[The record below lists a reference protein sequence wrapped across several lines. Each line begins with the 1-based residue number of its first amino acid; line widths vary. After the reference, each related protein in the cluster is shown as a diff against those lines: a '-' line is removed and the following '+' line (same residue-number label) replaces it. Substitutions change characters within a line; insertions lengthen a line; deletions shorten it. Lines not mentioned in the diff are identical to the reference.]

1 MISIRDHQFSNTTVL
16 VRVDMNVPLDSQGNI
31 TSESRILAAVPT
43 LNFLLSQ
50 KAKLVL
56 ITHLGRPKDHEPK
69 FQTEKLAIRLGQI
82 LGPEVLVR
90 SSKSIIGSTVQRELQ
105 EIPFGGILMLEN
117 IRFHPGEVKGDMDL
131 AKALSALGE
140 VYVNDAFSCCHRDH
154 ASVTGIPDFLPSYAG
169 FQLEKEIAELTQ
181 LNTNPQSPFVLLQG
195 GAKVSSKL
203 GLLKALLGKL
213 DKLII
218 GGGMAFTFLKAMG
231 YSVGKSL
238 VEDDKLD
245 LAEGILQLAKKT
257 NTKVV
262 LPTDFIVAD
271 DFHQPT
277 NTKTVPLGEI
287 PNDMVGVDIG
297 PKTIQLFKEELSS
310 AATILFNGPMGIF
323 EVPEFSQGTKELY
336 AYAGSLKDTYR
347 VAAGGDTAAAI
358 EAFGYVNYFS
368 YISMGGGATLAY
380 IEGKQLP
387 GILTLMS

>member
-1 MISIRDHQFSNTTVL
+1 MKSIRDHYFSNTTVL
-16 VRVDMNVPLDSQGNI
+16 VRVDMNVPLDKQGNI

-56 ITHLGRPKDHEPK
+56 ITHLGRPKDHEAI
-69 FQTEKLAIRLGQI
+69 FQTEKLALRVGQI
-82 LGPEVLVR
+82 LGPEVIV
-90 SSKSIIGSTVQRELQ
+90 KSTQDIVGPSVKKQLQ
-105 EIPFGGILMLEN
+105 EIPYGGILMLEN
-117 IRFHPGEVKGDMDL
+117 IRFHPGEVKGDIEL
-131 AKALSALGE
+131 ARALSELGDT
-140 VYVNDAFSCCHRDH
+140 YVNDAFSCCHRDH

-169 FQLEKEIAELTQ
+169 FQLEKEIAELTH
-181 LNTNPQSPFVLLQG
+181 LNTDPQSPFVLLQG

-231 YSVGKSL
+231 YSVGQSL
-238 VEDDKLD
+238 VEEDKID
-245 LAEGILQLAKKT
+245 VAEGILQLAKKT

-262 LPTDFIVAD
+262 LPTDFVVTD
-271 DFHQPT
+271 DAHQPT
-277 NTKTVPLGEI
+277 YTATVPLGEI
-287 PNDMVGVDIG
+287 PNDLMGVDIG
-297 PKTIQLFKEELSS
+297 PKTVQLFVEELSP

-323 EVPEFSQGTKELY
+323 EVPAFNKGTKELY
-336 AYAGSLKDTYR
+336 ALAGTLKNAYK

-358 EAFGYVNYFS
+358 ETFGYVNYFT

-387 GILTLMS
+387 GILTLMD

>member
-1 MISIRDHQFSNTTVL
+1 MISIRDCQFANTTVL
-16 VRVDMNVPLDSQGNI
+16 VRVDMNVPLDSQGTI

-43 LNFLLSQ
+43 LNFLLLQ

-56 ITHLGRPKDHEPK
+56 ITHLGRPKDHEPI
-69 FQTEKLAIRLGQI
+69 FQTEKLAIRLDQI
-82 LGPEVLVR
+82 LGPEVIVE
-90 SSKSIIGSTVQRELQ
+90 SSKEILGTAVQKQLQ
-105 EIPFGGILMLEN
+105 EIPFGSVLMLEN
-117 IRFHPGEVKGDMDL
+117 IRFHPGEVKGDKDL
-131 AKALSALGE
+131 AKALSALGD

-238 VEDDKLD
+238 VEEDKLG

-262 LPTDFIVAD
+262 LPTDFVVAD

-277 NTKTVPLGEI
+277 NTKTVPLGDI
-287 PNDMVGVDIG
+287 PNDMMGVDIG
-297 PKTIQLFKEELSS
+297 PKTIQLFMEELSS

-323 EVPEFSQGTKELY
+323 EVPAFSQGTRELY
-336 AYAGSLKDTYR
+336 AFAGSLTNTYK

-387 GILTLMS
+387 GILKLMS